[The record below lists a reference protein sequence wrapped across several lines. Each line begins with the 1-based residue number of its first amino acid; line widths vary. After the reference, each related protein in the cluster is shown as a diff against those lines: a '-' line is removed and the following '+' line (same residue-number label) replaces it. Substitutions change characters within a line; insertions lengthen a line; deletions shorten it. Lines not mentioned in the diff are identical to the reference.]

1 MISKKGY
8 VIAGP
13 KRALYN
19 DFVCVLL
26 GCDVPV
32 ILRSH
37 GRGKY
42 FEFIGECYSHGVMKE
57 EMMEAVDAGTAG
69 IVEYELR

>member
-1 MISKKGY
+1 MVKKSY

-13 KRALYN
+13 KRALYD

-32 ILRSH
+32 ILRCH
-37 GRGKY
+37 RGGKH
-42 FEFIGECYSHGVMKE
+42 FEFIGECYSHGVMKG
-57 EMMEAVDAGTAG
+57 EMMEAVDAGTAEM
-69 IVEYELR
+69 VEFELR